1 MLNRSLL
8 AGAFLFFMPAICEAA
23 APNVVVVM
31 ADDIGLGDIGFY
43 HRERTGRAPVVATP
57 NIDALI
63 HAGIRFSDAH
73 SPASLCAPTR
83 FSMLTGNYSFRIA
96 RPFGVWSPAADS
108 LIDPDFTTS
117 ARIAKVG
124 GYHTAFFGKWGCGGA
139 WPNGP
144 PDYRQETEGACSYG
158 FDYACELPSG
168 IQDEPFA
175 FYENRVWMKV
185 GPSSR
190 LTRLSAAQTGYAT
203 SIKHRDRGGI
213 GDSDWDPRK
222 VGAILAGK
230 AVTFIDRHVKEY
242 SGTPFFVYY
251 CSQAVHIPHTP
262 PQKLNGTRIRGVT
275 PAAHG
280 DMIRELDVQ
289 V

>member
-108 LIDPDFTTS
+108 QIDPDFTTS
-117 ARIAKVG
+117 LVSPRWEVTTRLFSESGVAEVPGRMVRPTIVRRQREPAATASTTPANCRRVFRTNRS
-124 GYHTAFFGKWGCGGA
+124 HSMRTAFG
-139 WPNGP
+139 
-144 PDYRQETEGACSYG
+144 
-158 FDYACELPSG
+158 
-168 IQDEPFA
+168 
-175 FYENRVWMKV
+175 
-185 GPSSR
+185 
-190 LTRLSAAQTGYAT
+190 
-203 SIKHRDRGGI
+203 
-213 GDSDWDPRK
+213 
-222 VGAILAGK
+222 
-230 AVTFIDRHVKEY
+230 
-242 SGTPFFVYY
+242 
-251 CSQAVHIPHTP
+251 
-262 PQKLNGTRIRGVT
+262 
-275 PAAHG
+275 
-280 DMIRELDVQ
+280 
-289 V
+289 